1 MARGQITHIELPA
14 DDVERAKRFYGA
26 VAGWEFGES
35 EGFPGYFMFRTGEG
49 SGGAIGKRGESV
61 GTVVRDYIEVDRV
74 EDAVRAAEEHGG
86 RVIER
91 LVELPGM
98 GRYAVVLDSEGTEI
112 GLWETVRA

>member
-61 GTVVRDYIEVDRV
+61 GAVVRDYIEVDRV

-86 RVIER
+86 TVIER